1 MGLFETALTVLP
13 EGDTEE
19 LLGFARPGFKKPSH
33 SRTFFSFFNRKPLES
48 NCNRGGGLRACVNCG
63 YCAEVCPVDILPQY
77 TLKSIVADEVEESL
91 QLGLLDCVECG
102 LCSYVCPSKIEVK
115 SILKKAKDAYYKEQ
129 G

>member
-19 LLGFARPGFKKPSH
+19 FLGFARPGFKKPSH
-33 SRTFFSFFNRKPLES
+33 SKTFFSFFNRKPLES
-48 NCNRGGGLRACVNCG
+48 SCNRGGGLRACVNCG

-77 TLKSIVADEVEESL
+77 TLRSIVADEVEESL

-102 LCSYVCPSKIEVK
+102 LCTYVCPSKIELK
-115 SILKKAKDAYYKEQ
+115 SILKEAKDAYYKEQ